1 MTYASKDS
9 KHRGWWGYMKWCIR
23 KYDSLSYAGTKNE
36 LERKELEAVRR
47 AVEKTS
53 VMSSGQERIALV
65 QMVFWTRSHN
75 VPGAAIALHISER
88 TALRWHGDF
97 IKLVALEFF
106 GEEMLKAE
114 KRKEENTD
122 ETESQA

>member
-1 MTYASKDS
+1 MSYAARDPRR
-9 KHRGWWGYMKWCIR
+9 RGWWSYMKWCIR
-23 KYDSLSYAGTKNE
+23 KYDSVIPAVAKTE
-36 LERKELEAVRR
+36 LERKELEAVRS

-97 IKLVALEFF
+97 IKLVATEFF
-106 GEEMLKAE
+106 GEDMLKE
-114 KRKEENTD
+114 TKRKEESAD
-122 ETESQA
+122 ETES

>member
-23 KYDSLSYAGTKNE
+23 KYDSVIPTVAKTE
-36 LERKELEAVRR
+36 LERKELEAVRN

-75 VPGAAIALHISER
+75 VPGAAMALHVSER

-106 GEEMLKAE
+106 GEDMLKE
-114 KRKEENTD
+114 VGKEEKHENKKFR
-122 ETESQA
+122 